1 MKRVSIRLSFI
12 LICSIFLI
20 QSSCEKSESTSYFSL
35 IESGEFTAAR
45 TEINKILESNSSL
58 SDSARQNLLF
68 EMERMDR
75 IEKDFDKSPED
86 VVEFIRTYIPNVG
99 DKDISR
105 WEAEKSLEY
114 MMIDGQK
121 RYFDRA
127 ARNLFRIDKSCRN
140 IWAEKHPAQN
150 NNRKFNLDGH
160 IREIM
165 NAVEKEGNRY
175 VKPIRMRILYTITV
189 DENVVPPDETIRC
202 WIPFPREIKDRQG
215 NITFLESEPAQ
226 NQIAD
231 NRNLQRTVYL
241 EKKSI
246 KDEKTVFSVQYEY
259 TGFGSYIK
267 IDPDKVVPVDPNG
280 DLKPYLKE
288 EYPHIVFTE
297 DLKTLSRKIVGE
309 EKNPYRTARL
319 LYAWIDKNIPWA
331 SAREYSTIRNIPQY
345 CYENGH
351 GDCGIKSLLFITLLR
366 MNGIPARWQS
376 GWEFQPPDHNMHDW
390 GMAYFDPYGWVP
402 IDVDYGLRKTDDP
415 DLKWFYLSGMDSYR
429 LIFNDNISQK
439 FEPPKKFTR
448 SETVDSQRG
457 ELEWSG
463 GNLYYDQWDWDM
475 DFKIVSS

>member
-1 MKRVSIRLSFI
+1 MKRMSVKITFI
-12 LICSIFLI
+12 LICFIFLI
-20 QSSCEKSESTSYFSL
+20 QSSCEKSNSTSYLSL

-45 TEINKILESNSSL
+45 VEINKILESNYSL

-68 EMERMDR
+68 ELERMDR
-75 IEKDFDKSPED
+75 IEKDFDKSPEE
-86 VVEFIRTYIPNVG
+86 VMEFIRTYIPNVS
-99 DKDISR
+99 DEDINR

-114 MMIDGQK
+114 LMIDGQK

-140 IWAEKHPAQN
+140 IWAEKRPAQN

-165 NAVEKEGNRY
+165 HAVEKEGNRY
-175 VKPIRMRILYTITV
+175 VKPIRMRIYYTITV
-189 DENVVPPDETIRC
+189 DENVVPPDKTIRC

-226 NQIAD
+226 HRIAD

-241 EKKSI
+241 EKKAV
-246 KDEKTVFSVQYEY
+246 KDEKTLFSVQYEY

-267 IDPDKVVPVDPNG
+267 IDPDKVVSVDPNG

-297 DLKTLSRKIVGE
+297 DLKTLSRKIVGD
-309 EKNPYRTARL
+309 EKNPYRIARL
-319 LYAWIDKNIPWA
+319 LYAWIDENIPWA

-366 MNGIPARWQS
+366 LNGIPARWQS

-390 GMAYFDPYGWVP
+390 GMAYFEPYGWVP
-402 IDVDYGLRKTDDP
+402 IDVDYGLRKTDNP

-429 LIFNDNISQK
+429 LIFNDDISQK
-439 FEPPKKFTR
+439 FEPPKKFIR

-463 GNLYYDQWDWDM
+463 GNLYFDQWDWDM
-475 DFKIVSS
+475 EFEIISS